1 MAIPVGAGIW
11 VLNHNNDAPT
21 TASSSS
27 TVESTTESSTTESST
42 TESTS
47 ETSSSTSESS
57 SSSSSSSSAPA
68 STTPSSSEP
77 AQQEN
82 NAGQE
87 NTQTDQGQGAT
98 GTEEY
103 TTVQAGEGPEQVAA
117 RTGISVETLYQL
129 NGIDPNNYMLYPG
142 DTLRIK

>member
-1 MAIPVGAGIW
+1 MNQ
-11 VLNHNNDAPT
+11 VLHQAVAVLHQLQQP
-21 TASSSS
+21 S
-27 TVESTTESSTTESST
+27 
-42 TESTS
+42 
-47 ETSSSTSESS
+47 
-57 SSSSSSSSAPA
+57 
-68 STTPSSSEP
+68 SSSEP

-82 NAGQE
+82 NAGQDT
-87 NTQTDQGQGAT
+87 TQNNQGQGAT

>member
-1 MAIPVGAGIW
+1 MKRVRQQVNQ
-11 VLNHNNDAPT
+11 VLHQVAVVLHQLQRRHQVV
-21 TASSSS
+21 SQ
-27 TVESTTESSTTESST
+27 
-42 TESTS
+42 
-47 ETSSSTSESS
+47 
-57 SSSSSSSSAPA
+57 
-68 STTPSSSEP
+68 